1 MGGRGWWHLKIK
13 PEGFILNKYY
23 ERRKLQDESTGR
35 HLKDAVDM
43 YRWLAGNLRLWSV
56 KETSVATAKAN
67 TQKQ

>member
-1 MGGRGWWHLKIK
+1 MARK
-13 PEGFILNKYY
+13 PEGFVLIKYY
-23 ERRKLQDESTGR
+23 ERGKLQDESTDC

-56 KETSVATAKAN
+56 TQTSVAEAKTD

>member
-1 MGGRGWWHLKIK
+1 MALE

-23 ERRKLQDESTGR
+23 ERRKLPDESTES

-56 KETSVATAKAN
+56 EKTLVA
-67 TQKQ
+67 